1 MAEDFLDI
9 QGGYHVLNVTHSGK
23 IMLIICQIRT
33 QLTFTLHKYLILF
46 RAYIW

>member
-9 QGGYHVLNVTHSGK
+9 QGGCHVLNVTYSGK
-23 IMLIICQIRT
+23 IMLIIC

-46 RAYIW
+46 RTYIW